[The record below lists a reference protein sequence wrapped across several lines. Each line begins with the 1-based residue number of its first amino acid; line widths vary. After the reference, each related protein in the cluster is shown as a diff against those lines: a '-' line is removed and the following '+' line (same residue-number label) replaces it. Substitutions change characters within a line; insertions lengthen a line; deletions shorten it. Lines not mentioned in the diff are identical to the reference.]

1 MCQKATALV
10 LVKNGKQDMEPYE
23 SGKLV
28 KTEIYIFIATDI
40 SSSSSWKWNWTKNQ
54 SYSKRLGLVHMDAKY
69 RHTLKWNEKV
79 AGAPSH
85 KGQKDNRCEYSIN
98 SYW

>member
-40 SSSSSWKWNWTKNQ
+40 SSSSSWK
-54 SYSKRLGLVHMDAKY
+54 
-69 RHTLKWNEKV
+69 
-79 AGAPSH
+79 
-85 KGQKDNRCEYSIN
+85 
-98 SYW
+98 